1 MAFAKSLERTI
12 MRRLVFALSA
22 FISLSAAA
30 ANAQMLVSTRA
41 PAVSV
46 ATGQA
51 ARVALSSPVRD
62 VVLGDPQVAD
72 VSVINDRTLV
82 VLGKRAG
89 VTSLMAFDAHGR
101 PLVDRQIVV
110 SEAGDDAIVIQR
122 GANGSAYA
130 CGVRCARLGPPPAAG
145 AAAAP
150 GVPGAPTP

>member
-1 MAFAKSLERTI
+1 

-51 ARVALSSPVRD
+51 ARVALSGPVRD

-110 SEAGDDAIVIQR
+110 SEAGDDAVVVQR
-122 GANGSAYA
+122 GTTASAYA
-130 CGVRCARLGPPPAAG
+130 CGARCAKLGPPPAAP

-150 GVPGAPTP
+150 TP